1 MSKLYKRAARI
12 KLRFESARGLITT
25 EDLFNLPLEE
35 LDIIARTYSKKTK
48 ESKEESF
55 IKPVKTDTTSVFKL
69 SLDIVKD
76 VIADKLAARD
86 AAQKAAATKIK
97 KAKILGIMADKEN
110 DELKG
115 KDLDELKEMLDEL
128 N

>member
-1 MSKLYKRAARI
+1 MSKMYKIAAKQ
-12 KLRFESARGLITT
+12 KLRFDSTRGLIAT

-76 VIADKLAARD
+76 VIADKIAARD
-86 AAQKAAATKIK
+86 IAQKAAETKLK
-97 KAKILGIMADKEN
+97 KAKILDIMADKEN

-115 KDLDELKEMLDEL
+115 KSLDDLKEMLDEL
-128 N
+128 S

>member
-12 KLRFESARGLITT
+12 KLRFESARGLVTT

-55 IKPVKTDTTSVFKL
+55 IKPVKTDATSVFKL

-128 N
+128 S